1 MDSALI
7 ERAKSGDEEA
17 FRELL
22 LIQSP
27 KLEAM
32 IQAKLNHSNRAVV
45 DVDDVLQE
53 ALVAIHRALPTGD
66 FSDEA
71 SFNAWRRR
79 ITEHRMLD
87 AVRQKS
93 RKKRGGD
100 HQRVIEKLSQN
111 GRVIDCIPA
120 EITRASVRVRRD
132 EEAQQVNQAIGELPT
147 AQREATKLKYQDGR
161 SNQSIA
167 FMRNRSTQAVE
178 GLLKRAK
185 KQLLGLLGGGSDQ
198 GESIEV
204 VCIPDSVV
212 DF

>member
-7 ERAKSGDEEA
+7 ERAKSGDGEA

-71 SFNAWRRR
+71 SFNAWCRR
-79 ITEHRMLD
+79 ITENRMLD
-87 AVRQKS
+87 AVRQQS

-100 HQRVIEKLSQN
+100 HQRVVEKLSQD
-111 GRVIDCIPA
+111 GRVIDGIPA

-167 FMRNRSTQAVE
+167 FILNKSTQAVE

-185 KQLLGLLGGGSDQ
+185 KQLLGLLGGGKN
-198 GESIEV
+198 
-204 VCIPDSVV
+204 
-212 DF
+212 